1 MLTFFVFQSLR
12 KISKKEEL
20 SGFIHLKQTN
30 KNKQIKTYTHIFIIL
45 FSCLVI
51 LEYNYFQFCISTV
64 QLCFI

>member
-30 KNKQIKTYTHIFIIL
+30 KNKQIKTLHTY
-45 FSCLVI
+45 S
-51 LEYNYFQFCISTV
+51 
-64 QLCFI
+64 